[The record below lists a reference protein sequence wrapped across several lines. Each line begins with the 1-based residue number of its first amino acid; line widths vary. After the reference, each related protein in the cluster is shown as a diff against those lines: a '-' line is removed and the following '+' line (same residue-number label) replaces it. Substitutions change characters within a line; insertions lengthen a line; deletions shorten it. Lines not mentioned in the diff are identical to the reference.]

1 MLCCAVGFTGP
12 PWSDKKGLPRY
23 SRPLNLVHFSK
34 TVTGIKRPQDVRR
47 RGGKGRRRKE
57 EGERKGEEKREAR
70 EIKAQVDQ
78 MCAAARR

>member
-1 MLCCAVGFTGP
+1 VLCCAVGFTGP

-34 TVTGIKRPQDVRR
+34 TVSGIKKLQDVHR

-57 EGERKGEEKREAR
+57 AGGGEGEEKREAR
-70 EIKAQVDQ
+70 EIKAGLTK
-78 MCAAARR
+78 